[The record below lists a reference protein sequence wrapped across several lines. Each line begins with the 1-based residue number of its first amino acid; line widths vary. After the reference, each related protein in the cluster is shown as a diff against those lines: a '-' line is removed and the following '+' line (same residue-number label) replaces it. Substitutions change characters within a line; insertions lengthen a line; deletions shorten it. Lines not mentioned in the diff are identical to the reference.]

1 MYFNLLDERIQQ
13 YTEVHSQEESVVLK
27 SLTEF
32 TLAEHKLPQMLSGHL
47 QGLFLKQISW
57 MLRPR
62 LILEIGTF
70 AGYST
75 ICLADGLAEGGKI
88 ITIDKNP
95 KMLPTINNYLTEA
108 GIADKTEVIQANAHD
123 WLAEEVNQKKLTN
136 NIDLVFIDA
145 DKAGS
150 LRYYERILPMMRKG
164 GFILVDNVLWN
175 GKVCEPIKPNDQETI
190 GLDVF
195 NKTVTK
201 DERVENLLLPFRDG
215 IMMLRVV

>member
-1 MYFNLLDERIQQ
+1 MYFNLIDERIQQ
-13 YTEVHSQEESVVLK
+13 YTEVHSQEESKILK

-32 TLAEHKLPQMLSGHL
+32 TKEQHKLPQMLSGHL
-47 QGLFLKQISW
+47 QGLFLKQLSW
-57 MLRPR
+57 MMRPH

-75 ICLADGLAEGGKI
+75 ICLADGLVDGDKL

-95 KMLPTINNYLTEA
+95 KMLPTITRYLNEA
-108 GIADKTEVIQANAHD
+108 GISEKVQVVQADAHQWLTENTLQ
-123 WLAEEVNQKKLTN
+123 

-150 LRYYERILPMMRKG
+150 FSYFERVLPMVRTG

-175 GKVCEPIKPNDQETI
+175 GKVCEPIKPTDHETI

-195 NKTVTK
+195 NKTVTR
-201 DERVENLLLPFRDG
+201 DSRVENLLVPFRDG
-215 IMMLRVV
+215 IMMLRKL

>member
-1 MYFNLLDERIQQ
+1 MYFNLIDERIQQ
-13 YTEVHSQEESVVLK
+13 YTEVHSQEESKILK

-32 TLAEHKLPQMLSGHL
+32 TKEQHKLPQMLSGHL
-47 QGLFLKQISW
+47 QGLFLKQLSW
-57 MLRPR
+57 MMRPH

-75 ICLADGLAEGGKI
+75 ICLADGLVDGGKL

-95 KMLPTINNYLTEA
+95 KMLPTITRYLNEA
-108 GIADKTEVIQANAHD
+108 GISEKVQVVQADAHQWLTENTLQ
-123 WLAEEVNQKKLTN
+123 

-150 LRYYERILPMMRKG
+150 LSYFERVLPMVRTG

-175 GKVCEPIKPNDQETI
+175 GKVCEPIKPTDHETI

-195 NKTVTK
+195 NKTVTR
-201 DERVENLLLPFRDG
+201 DSRVENLLVPFRDG
-215 IMMLRVV
+215 IMMLRKL

>member
-1 MYFNLLDERIQQ
+1 MYFNLIDERIQQ
-13 YTEVHSQEESVVLK
+13 YTEVHSQEEFKILK

-32 TLAEHKLPQMLSGHL
+32 TKEQHKLPQMLSGHL
-47 QGLFLKQISW
+47 QGLFLKQLSW
-57 MLRPR
+57 MMRPH

-75 ICLADGLAEGGKI
+75 ICLADGLVDGGKL

-95 KMLPTINNYLTEA
+95 KMLPTITRYLNEA
-108 GIADKTEVIQANAHD
+108 GISEKVQVVQADAHQWLTENTLQ
-123 WLAEEVNQKKLTN
+123 

-150 LRYYERILPMMRKG
+150 LSYFERVLPMVRTG

-175 GKVCEPIKPNDQETI
+175 GKVCEPIKPTDHETI

-195 NKTVTK
+195 NKTVTR
-201 DERVENLLLPFRDG
+201 DSRVENLLVPFRDG
-215 IMMLRVV
+215 IMMLRKL

>member
-1 MYFNLLDERIQQ
+1 MYFNLIDERIQQ
-13 YTEVHSQEESVVLK
+13 YTEVHSQEESKILK

-32 TLAEHKLPQMLSGHL
+32 TKEQHKLPQMLSGHL
-47 QGLFLKQISW
+47 QGLFLKQLSW
-57 MLRPR
+57 MMRPH

-75 ICLADGLAEGGKI
+75 ICLADGLVDGGKL

-95 KMLPTINNYLTEA
+95 KMLPTITRYLNEA
-108 GIADKTEVIQANAHD
+108 GISEKVQVVQADAHKWLTENTLQ
-123 WLAEEVNQKKLTN
+123 

-150 LRYYERILPMMRKG
+150 LSYFERVLPMVRTG

-175 GKVCEPIKPNDQETI
+175 GKVCEPIKPTDHETI

-195 NKTVTK
+195 NKTVTR
-201 DERVENLLLPFRDG
+201 DSRVENLLVPFRDG
-215 IMMLRVV
+215 IMMLRKL

>member
-1 MYFNLLDERIQQ
+1 MYFNLIDERIQQ
-13 YTEVHSQEESVVLK
+13 YTEVHSQEESKILK

-32 TLAEHKLPQMLSGHL
+32 TKEQHKLPQMLSGHL
-47 QGLFLKQISW
+47 QGLFLKQLSW
-57 MLRPR
+57 MMRPH

-75 ICLADGLAEGGKI
+75 ICLADGLVDGGKL

-95 KMLPTINNYLTEA
+95 KMLPTITRYLNEA
-108 GIADKTEVIQANAHD
+108 GISEKVQVVQADAHQWLTENTLQ
-123 WLAEEVNQKKLTN
+123 

-150 LRYYERILPMMRKG
+150 LSYFERVLPMVRTG

-175 GKVCEPIKPNDQETI
+175 GKVCESIKPTDHETI

-195 NKTVTK
+195 NKTVTR
-201 DERVENLLLPFRDG
+201 DSRVENLLVPFRDG
-215 IMMLRVV
+215 IMMLRKL